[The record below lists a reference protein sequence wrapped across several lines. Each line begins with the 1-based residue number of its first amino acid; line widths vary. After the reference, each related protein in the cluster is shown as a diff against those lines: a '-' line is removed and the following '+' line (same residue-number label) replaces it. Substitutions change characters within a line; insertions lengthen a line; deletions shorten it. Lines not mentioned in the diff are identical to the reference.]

1 MNPNIGNIGPA
12 ISTDASGAGSFE
24 AQPGPAFS
32 TDSSNAAPAPVRP
45 LSRVDIKS
53 ISIPEGHSA
62 LLTQD
67 GGAILMPDGFIL
79 GIVDGSLVLMEHKA
93 ANKIGVAANV

>member
-1 MNPNIGNIGPA
+1 MDPITSNIALAVQTRG
-12 ISTDASGAGSFE
+12 STE
-24 AQPGPAFS
+24 LEPTLP
-32 TDSSNAAPAPVRP
+32 AAPPHNGDVPVRS
-45 LSRVDIKS
+45 LSRVDIES

-93 ANKIGVAANV
+93 ATPEIGVAANV

>member
-1 MNPNIGNIGPA
+1 MDPNTGNIAPA
-12 ISTDASGAGSFE
+12 MRSAAGSFE
-24 AQPGPAFS
+24 TQAESALS
-32 TDSSNAAPAPVRP
+32 AASSDPAPASFRP
-45 LSRVDIKS
+45 LSRVDIES

-79 GIVDGSLVLMEHKA
+79 GLVDGSLVLMEHKA
-93 ANKIGVAANV
+93 ATPEIGVAANV

>member
-1 MNPNIGNIGPA
+1 MDPNITSP
-12 ISTDASGAGSFE
+12 
-24 AQPGPAFS
+24 
-32 TDSSNAAPAPVRP
+32 AAPPHNGAVPARP
-45 LSRVDIKS
+45 LSRVDIES

-93 ANKIGVAANV
+93 ASPEIGDAGNV